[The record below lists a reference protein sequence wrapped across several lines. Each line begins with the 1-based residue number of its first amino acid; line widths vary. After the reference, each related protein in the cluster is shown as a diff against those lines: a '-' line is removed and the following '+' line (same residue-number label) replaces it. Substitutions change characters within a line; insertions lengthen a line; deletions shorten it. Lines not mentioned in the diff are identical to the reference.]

1 MKMNRN
7 NKFHKHQIFMKDAY
21 LRSYLPETTLLT
33 KENLV
38 NMQNKYKKIIIKPSL
53 GSLGKGIIIVSEVGR
68 EKYELL
74 ILNRMKNIVGQHNLY
89 TFLKGQ
95 ETNFIQ
101 SIIQK
106 YIPLATYTS
115 RSIDF
120 RYIVQ
125 RTDSEWVVT
134 GKYAKV
140 AKEGYAVTNFEHG
153 SSIYT
158 VEEALMNTNINNLNL
173 SELLN
178 SLETITLS
186 ISSCLYNYF
195 PSIKIWG
202 CDIGIDNK
210 GDIWIIEANSSPQ
223 IKGFLEHEALKP
235 MYNTIEFYKRKYK
248 RNT

>member
-21 LRSYLPETTLLT
+21 LRNYLPETMLLT

-38 NMQNKYKKIIIKPSL
+38 NMQNKYKKFVIKPSL
-53 GSLGKGIIIVSEVGR
+53 GSLGKGIIIVSEVGK
-68 EKYELL
+68 EKYELF
-74 ILNRMKNIVGQHNLY
+74 ILNRTKNIVGQRNLY

-95 ETNFIQ
+95 ESQSIQ
-101 SIIQK
+101 SIVQR

-140 AKEGYAVTNFEHG
+140 AKEGYAVTNFEYG
-153 SSIYT
+153 SSIHT
-158 VEEALMNTNINNLNL
+158 VEEALINTNISDLNL
-173 SELLN
+173 DEILEN
-178 SLETITLS
+178 LETLTIS
-186 ISSCLYNYF
+186 ISSCLYTYF

-202 CDIGIDNK
+202 CDIGIDTK
-210 GDIWIIEANSSPQ
+210 GNIWIFEANSAPQ
-223 IKGFLEHEALKP
+223 TKGFLELEALKP
-235 MYNTIEFYKRKYK
+235 MYNAIETYKRKYK
-248 RNT
+248 RT